1 MLPILVTN
9 VAIMSVHLAD
19 TMMTGH
25 VNSVELAGVAVAGNI
40 YMPLFVTCMGTV
52 SGLSPTIAHL
62 YGGGDRAE
70 IRRVMRQS
78 FYWAFLLGL
87 FGSLLL
93 YLGVPLL
100 LDQLDLEPRVWK
112 VAFGYSQVMMFCLPV
127 SLLVVAMREFMNALG
142 CTRITMLITGLTVPL
157 NIFFNYIFI
166 FGWGPVAPLGGVGAA
181 WGTFAAF
188 FTSVFIHAAVVRWM
202 SPFSEYR
209 IFDGA
214 PRPQA
219 REWSKALRIGFP
231 IGLAM
236 LSETSIFGAMGLCIA
251 TYGTLMAAASQS
263 AFSVTSMLYAIPMAC
278 SIALTILVGFEL
290 GAGRPQDAVS
300 YTRIGRQVSLGA
312 AVILIG
318 AVWLARYPVAALF
331 TGESELLELI
341 AGFVVYAALMNGADA
356 LNAPLQGALR
366 GYRDVKAVLILSI
379 ISFWV
384 VGMPL
389 GWALAEVAGHGAYG
403 YWQGVISGLFVGFIL
418 LAVRIN
424 KVRKK
429 QAYVRGK
436 TLSEGV

>member
-62 YGGGDRAE
+62 NGGGDRAE

-112 VAFGYSQVMMFCLPV
+112 VAFGYSRVMMFCLPV

-166 FGWGPVAPLGGVGAA
+166 FGAGPVSPLGGVGAA

-202 SPFSEYR
+202 SPFAGYR

-219 REWSKALRIGFP
+219 HEWSKALKIGFP

-366 GYRDVKAVLILSI
+366 GYRDVKAVLVLSI
-379 ISFWV
+379 ISFWL